1 MNEIVDVSDD
11 SSLSVNDFK
20 PNFDQLT
27 PEEMCYC
34 SESFLRDFEEANRRN
49 VFGLPLP
56 QSVVGIRK
64 WVQENLHPQLQ
75 FNDKEPIFYQ
85 GILVIRKVQ

>member
-1 MNEIVDVSDD
+1 MPVFILEANIAR
-11 SSLSVNDFK
+11 SLSYRF
-20 PNFDQLT
+20 
-27 PEEMCYC
+27 
-34 SESFLRDFEEANRRN
+34 
-49 VFGLPLP
+49 VFLPLP

-75 FNDKEPIFYQ
+75 FNDHEPIFYQ